1 MGISEVSTR
10 LATPAA
16 QTTSATWLAEILAPH
31 LDRLAL
37 PEQGKAY
44 VMEVASSPPSR
55 SVGKHRVRNL
65 IANVPIPHL
74 GVVLQ
79 AESGSGEFF
88 FLTEIA
94 RSRDVIAIYD
104 QPIAISVPITNK
116 AGIKTRTSCTPDY
129 LVVYQS
135 VVVAYEVKE
144 DKKLQSVC
152 RERKEDWTQDDG
164 TYKYWPAIRQFERI
178 GIEHR
183 VIPNSA
189 VSAVRADNLRML
201 ISVRSVEDSPRL
213 ALLRKRAEA
222 IVQRAGLV
230 QIGQI
235 MNDLHIEDATPILQL
250 IDQEVLH
257 VDLDRCLLAAPRKVW
272 TSFEPDLL
280 CAIDDQGFRF
290 KDAISTQYQVSTDA
304 IPDPRH
310 LKDVAEKFAACGF
323 IEQRDGLRERSN
335 RSKRRYKQ
343 ALRESNGDV
352 TVLFPRWA
360 KCGNR
365 SLRFTVAEYQLQND
379 VVSATMSDPNL
390 STPANGY
397 REYKRRWKNAPHGP
411 DQRPA
416 SKSTLNRRF
425 RSYSGQ
431 DDPALSRGGRRASN
445 AAAPFIDPLQRA
457 LLPTRSFSIAH
468 IDHHNVDLAL
478 VVGQS
483 KNGPLTKR
491 AWLTGMVDAYS
502 GEVLGLWL
510 SYKSPCRE
518 SCAMVIRDCVWRHG
532 RLPEILVVDGGS
544 DFDSIHF
551 TTMLACLSVT
561 RIERPPEDPRFG
573 KEIERLFG
581 AFKECFA
588 RGMPGFIPDIGNARK
603 ISGRLSPAKRAALQF
618 HELVE
623 LLEIYAFQ
631 GYNYQPKPDSLE
643 TRLHLRANSDAAF
656 PFSGRKVSSD
666 TPFLILTSVDARA
679 KFYQLIPGRGI
690 RVYGSAYTCPAL
702 LAYRGLKKHVQ
713 VRLEPFDSSIAYVCL
728 EGTWHVARST
738 AAPIHEAMP
747 QSMIFERTAEKQ
759 QLRNMLNSL
768 AQEAQQ
774 ESYELKSA
782 KVHSVLNEETRFRKA
797 DVAEEPVT
805 VQKPKRSRARMS
817 DIDELA
823 MEDEVV

>member
-1 MGISEVSTR
+1 MGLSEVSTR
-10 LATPAA
+10 LAVPVA
-16 QTTSATWLAEILAPH
+16 QTTSATWVAEILAPH

-37 PEQGKAY
+37 PERGKAY

-94 RSRDVIAIYD
+94 RSHDVIAIYD
-104 QPIAISVPITNK
+104 QPNAIAVPITNK

-129 LVVYQS
+129 LVVYQD
-135 VVVAYEVKE
+135 VVVAYEVKD
-144 DKKLQSVC
+144 DKKLQSFC
-152 RERKEDWTQDDG
+152 RERKEDWTQEDG
-164 TYKYWPAIRQFERI
+164 TYKYWPAIHEFERL
-178 GIEHR
+178 GIEYR

-189 VSAVRADNLRML
+189 VSAVRADNLRLL
-201 ISVRSVEDSPRL
+201 ISVRLVEDSQRL
-213 ALLRKRAEA
+213 VLLRKRTEA
-222 IVQRAGLV
+222 MVQRAGLM

-235 MNDLHIEDATPILQL
+235 LDDLHIEDTTPVFQL
-250 IDQEVLH
+250 IDQGILH
-257 VDLDRCLLAAPRKVW
+257 VDLDRCLLASPRKVW

-290 KDAISTQYQVSTDA
+290 KDAISSRSHVSTDE

-310 LKDVAEKFAACGF
+310 LKEVAARFAACGL
-323 IEQRDGLRERSN
+323 IEHRESLKKKSDRT
-335 RSKRRYKQ
+335 KRRYKK
-343 ALRESNGDV
+343 ALRESHGDV
-352 TVLFPRWA
+352 TALFPRWS

-365 SLRFTVAEYQLQND
+365 SLRFTADEYQLQID
-379 VVSATMSDPNL
+379 VVRSTMGDPNL
-390 STPANGY
+390 STSANGY

-411 DQRPA
+411 DHRPA
-416 SKSTLNRRF
+416 CRSTLDRRF
-425 RSYSGQ
+425 RSYSGI
-431 DDPALSRGGRRASN
+431 DDPAFSRGGRRASN
-445 AAAPFIDPLQRA
+445 AVAASIDPLQRS

-468 IDHHNVDLAL
+468 IDHHEVDLAL
-478 VVGQS
+478 VVGQA
-483 KNGPLTKR
+483 KGGALTKR

-510 SYKSPCRE
+510 SYKDPCRE
-518 SCAMVIRDCVWRHG
+518 SCAMVIRDCVWRHE
-532 RLPEILVVDGGS
+532 RLPEILVVDGGPE
-544 DFDSIHF
+544 FDSVHF

-603 ISGRLSPAKRAALQF
+603 TSGRLSPAKRAALKF

-631 GYNYQPKPDSLE
+631 GYNHELKPDCTE
-643 TRLHLRANSDAAF
+643 TRLQLRANSDLAL
-656 PFSGRKVSSD
+656 PFSGRKVSPD
-666 TPFLILTSVDARA
+666 TAFLVLTSVDAPA
-679 KFYQLIPGRGI
+679 KFYHLIAGRGI
-690 RVYGSAYTCPAL
+690 RVYGSAYSCPAL
-702 LAYRGLKKHVQ
+702 LAYNGFKKHVQ
-713 VRLEPFDSSIAYVCL
+713 ARLEPFDSSIIYVCL
-728 EGTWHVARST
+728 EGSWHVCRST
-738 AAPIHEAMP
+738 AAPIHGALP
-747 QSMIFERTAEKQ
+747 QPLILERTAEKQ
-759 QLRNMLNSL
+759 QLRNLLNSL

-774 ESYELKSA
+774 KSYELKAA
-782 KVHSVLNEETRFRKA
+782 KVNSVLEGGAKLHA
-797 DVAEEPVT
+797 DTGTTIVRR
-805 VQKPKRSRARMS
+805 PKRSRVRMS
-817 DIDELA
+817 DIEELS
-823 MEDEVV
+823 MEDEMV